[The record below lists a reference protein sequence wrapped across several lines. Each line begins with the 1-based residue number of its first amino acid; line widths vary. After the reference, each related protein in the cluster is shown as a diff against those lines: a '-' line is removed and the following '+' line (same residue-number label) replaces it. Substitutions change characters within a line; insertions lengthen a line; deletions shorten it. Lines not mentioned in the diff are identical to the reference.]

1 MPTPKA
7 LATSVAT
14 TLFGQNA
21 ATFRSELGVA
31 INTLNDLAALHD
43 KATADST
50 VTTTQTQV
58 FIDQRDALVVQRFQ
72 AWLAANP

>member
-7 LATSVAT
+7 LAINLAT
-14 TLFGQNA
+14 TLFNQDPA
-21 ATFRSELGVA
+21 IFRSEVGEA
-31 INTLNDLAALHD
+31 INTLNELAALHD

-50 VTTTQTQV
+50 VTVTTSQT
-58 FIDQRDALVVQRFQ
+58 FTAQRDALVVTRFQ

>member
-7 LATSVAT
+7 LATNVAT

-21 ATFRSELGVA
+21 ATFRSELGIA
-31 INTLNDLAALHD
+31 INTLNELAALHD
-43 KATADST
+43 KATADC
-50 VTTTQTQV
+50 TTTTVQTQV
-58 FIDQRDALVVQRFQ
+58 FTNQRDALVVTRFN